1 MTGLTSRNAHCLLT
15 ITDDGFIDGTEMLV
29 FSFLRHNPWFE
40 GRILVLA
47 GGPLGEASKARLRA
61 LADIEFIAPG
71 ADLDARVASLTQAIP
86 ALKRAGPRFASLEA
100 FGLVDFERVVYVD
113 SDAFVTGD
121 LSPLFFGE
129 HLDHRPLLASPDGS
143 RYDELL
149 GDLDGA
155 REANRQRYG
164 VALSACFNSGVL
176 SIGGDCLQRHV
187 RDALVASIDPD
198 FWRGVETVGWTDQ
211 LILNRHFAG
220 RAALLDGRWN
230 YMPILEAKIRRA
242 HRLHC
247 FDARIV
253 HMAGRCKPWET
264 PPDDLFEQAPGL
276 AKFYELWRQ
285 LRALLPGAADAA
297 CDTTRETRGM
307 QPVMQPRTEP
317 EPTP

>member
-1 MTGLTSRNAHCLLT
+1 MTGLTSRSGHCLLT

-61 LADIEFIAPG
+61 LANIEFIAPG

-100 FGLVDFERVVYVD
+100 FGLIDFERVVYID

-121 LSPLFFGE
+121 LSPLFF
-129 HLDHRPLLASPDGS
+129 DHRPLLASPDGS

-220 RAALLDGRWN
+220 RATLLDGRWN

-307 QPVMQPRTEP
+307 QPVMRPRTEP

>member
-1 MTGLTSRNAHCLLT
+1 MTAQPPRSGHCLLT

-61 LADIEFIAPG
+61 LAKVEFIAPG

-100 FGLVDFERVVYVD
+100 FGLVEFERVVYID

-121 LSPLFFGE
+121 LSSLF
-129 HLDHRPLLASPDGS
+129 LDPRPLLASPDGS

-187 RDALVASIDPD
+187 RDALVASIDPG
-198 FWRGVETVGWTDQ
+198 FWHGVETVGWTDQ

-220 RAALLDGRWN
+220 RATLLDGRWN

-297 CDTTRETRGM
+297 DTTRETRGM
-307 QPVMQPRTEP
+307 QPVMRPRTEP

>member
-1 MTGLTSRNAHCLLT
+1 MTAQPPRSGHCLLT

-29 FSFLRHNPWFE
+29 FSFLRHNPWFA

-47 GGPLGEASKARLRA
+47 GGPLGDASKARLRA
-61 LADIEFIAPG
+61 LADIEFILPG
-71 ADLDARVASLTQAIP
+71 ADLDTRVSALTQAIP
-86 ALKRAGPRFASLEA
+86 ALTRAGPRFASLEA
-100 FGLVDFERVVYVD
+100 FGLVEFERVVYID

-121 LSPLFFGE
+121 LSPLF
-129 HLDHRPLLASPDGS
+129 LDPRPLLASPDGS

-176 SIGGDCLQRHV
+176 SIGGDCLQRNV
-187 RDALVASIDPD
+187 RDQLVASIDPA

-307 QPVMQPRTEP
+307 QPVMRPRTEP

>member
-1 MTGLTSRNAHCLLT
+1 MTGLTSRSGHCLLT

-61 LADIEFIAPG
+61 LANIEFIAPG

-100 FGLVDFERVVYVD
+100 FGLIDFERVVYID

-121 LSPLFFGE
+121 LSPLFF
-129 HLDHRPLLASPDGS
+129 DHRPLLASPDGS

-220 RAALLDGRWN
+220 RATLLDGRWN

-264 PPDDLFEQAPGL
+264 PADDLFEQAPGL

>member
-1 MTGLTSRNAHCLLT
+1 MTTQPPRRGHCLLT

-29 FSFLRHNPWFE
+29 FSFLRHNPWFD

-47 GGPLGEASKARLRA
+47 GGPLGEASKVRLRA
-61 LADIEFIAPG
+61 LADVEFIAPG
-71 ADLDARVASLTQAIP
+71 ADLDARVASLTHDIP

-100 FGLVDFERVVYVD
+100 FGLVEFERVVYID

-121 LSPLFFGE
+121 LSPLF
-129 HLDHRPLLASPDGS
+129 HDARPLLASPDGS

-149 GDLDGA
+149 GDLDAA
-155 REANRQRYG
+155 RESNRQRYG
-164 VALSACFNSGVL
+164 VGLTECFNSGVL
-176 SIGGDCLQRHV
+176 SIGGDCLQRAV
-187 RDALVASIDPD
+187 RDQLVASIDPD

-242 HRLHC
+242 HHLHC

-297 CDTTRETRGM
+297 NDTTRETRGM

>member
-1 MTGLTSRNAHCLLT
+1 MTQTATRSGLCLLT

-29 FSFLRHNPWFE
+29 FSFLRHNPWFA
-40 GRILVLA
+40 GRILVLV
-47 GGPLGEASKARLRA
+47 GGALSEASRARLRA
-61 LADIEFIAPG
+61 LAPVEFIVPG
-71 ADLDARVASLTQAIP
+71 ADLDARVAALTQAIP

-100 FGLVDFERVVYVD
+100 FGLIEFERVVYID

-121 LSPLFFGE
+121 LSPLF
-129 HLDHRPLLASPDGS
+129 DDPRPLLASPDGS

-149 GDLDGA
+149 GDADAA
-155 REANRQRYG
+155 RESNRQRYG
-164 VALSACFNSGVL
+164 LALSGCFNSGVL

-187 RDALVASIDPD
+187 RDALVASIDAD
-198 FWRGVETVGWTDQ
+198 FWQGVETVGWTDQ

-220 RAALLDGRWN
+220 RATLLDGRWN

-264 PPDDLFEQAPGL
+264 PPCDLFEQAPGL
-276 AKFYELWRQ
+276 AKFYELWQQ

-297 CDTTRETRGM
+297 SDTTRETRGM
-307 QPVMQPRTEP
+307 QSVMRPRTEP

>member
-1 MTGLTSRNAHCLLT
+1 MTGLTSRSGHCLLT

-47 GGPLGEASKARLRA
+47 GGPLGDASKARLRA
-61 LADIEFIAPG
+61 LADIKFIAPG

-100 FGLVDFERVVYVD
+100 FGLVDFERVVYID

-121 LSPLFFGE
+121 LSPLFF
-129 HLDHRPLLASPDGS
+129 DHRPLLASPDGS

-264 PPDDLFEQAPGL
+264 PADDLFEQAPGL

>member
-1 MTGLTSRNAHCLLT
+1 MTSPPPRSGHCLLT
-15 ITDDGFIDGTEMLV
+15 ITDDGFVDGTEMLV
-29 FSFLRHNPWFE
+29 FSFLRHNPWFQ
-40 GRILVLA
+40 GRILVLV
-47 GGPLGEASKARLRA
+47 GGTLGEASKARLRA
-61 LADIEFIAPG
+61 LAPVEFILPG
-71 ADLDARVASLTQAIP
+71 ADLDARVVALTQAIP

-100 FGLVDFERVVYVD
+100 FGLVEFERVVYID

-129 HLDHRPLLASPDGS
+129 HLDECPLLASPDGS

-149 GDLDGA
+149 GDADAA
-155 REANRQRYG
+155 RASNRERYG
-164 VALSACFNSGVL
+164 ATLTGCFNSGML
-176 SIGGDCLQRHV
+176 SIGGECLQRTV
-187 RDALVASIDPD
+187 RDALVASIDPA

-220 RAALLDGRWN
+220 RMALLDGRWN

-285 LRALLPGAADAA
+285 LRALLPGATETTG
-297 CDTTRETRGM
+297 DTTRETRGM
-307 QPVMQPRTEP
+307 QTVMRPRTET

>member
-1 MTGLTSRNAHCLLT
+1 MTGLTSRSGHCLLT

-47 GGPLGEASKARLRA
+47 GGPLGEASKVRLRA
-61 LADIEFIAPG
+61 LANIEFIAPG

-100 FGLVDFERVVYVD
+100 FGLVDFERVVYID

-121 LSPLFFGE
+121 LSPLFF
-129 HLDHRPLLASPDGS
+129 DHRPLLASPDGS

-155 REANRQRYG
+155 REVNRQRYG

-187 RDALVASIDPD
+187 RDTLVASIDPD

-264 PPDDLFEQAPGL
+264 PADDLFEQAPGL

>member
-1 MTGLTSRNAHCLLT
+1 MTSPPPRSGHCLLT
-15 ITDDGFIDGTEMLV
+15 ITDDGFVDGTEKLV
-29 FSFLRHNPWFE
+29 FSFLRHNPWFQ
-40 GRILVLA
+40 GRILVLV
-47 GGPLGEASKARLRA
+47 GGTLGEASKARLRA
-61 LADIEFIAPG
+61 LAPVEFILPG
-71 ADLDARVASLTQAIP
+71 EDLDARVVALTQAIP

-100 FGLVDFERVVYVD
+100 FGLVEFERVVYID

-129 HLDHRPLLASPDGS
+129 HLDGRPLLASPDGS

-149 GDLDGA
+149 GDADAA
-155 REANRQRYG
+155 RASNRERYG
-164 VALSACFNSGVL
+164 ATLTGCFNSGML
-176 SIGGDCLQRHV
+176 SIGGECLQRIAH
-187 RDALVASIDPD
+187 RALVASIDPA

-220 RAALLDGRWN
+220 RMALLDGRWN

-285 LRALLPGAADAA
+285 LRALLPDATETTG
-297 CDTTRETRGM
+297 DTTRETRGM
-307 QPVMQPRTEP
+307 QTVMRPRTET

>member
-1 MTGLTSRNAHCLLT
+1 MTGLTSRSGHCLLT

-61 LADIEFIAPG
+61 LANIEFIAPG

-100 FGLVDFERVVYVD
+100 FGLVDFERVVYID

-121 LSPLFFGE
+121 LSPLFF
-129 HLDHRPLLASPDGS
+129 DHRPLLASPDGS

-220 RAALLDGRWN
+220 RATLLDGRWN

-307 QPVMQPRTEP
+307 QPVMRPRTEP

>member
-1 MTGLTSRNAHCLLT
+1 MTQTATRSGLCLLT

-29 FSFLRHNPWFE
+29 FSFLRHNPWFA
-40 GRILVLA
+40 GRILVLE
-47 GGPLGEASKARLRA
+47 GGALSEASKARLRA
-61 LADIEFIAPG
+61 LAPVEFIAPG
-71 ADLDARVASLTQAIP
+71 ADLGARVASLTQAIP
-86 ALKRAGPRFASLEA
+86 SLKRAGPRFASLEA
-100 FGLVDFERVVYVD
+100 FGLVDFERVVYID

-129 HLDHRPLLASPDGS
+129 HLDARPLLASPDGS

-149 GDLDGA
+149 GDADAA
-155 REANRQRYG
+155 RESNRQRYG
-164 VALSACFNSGVL
+164 VALSGCFNSGVL
-176 SIGGDCLQRHV
+176 SIGGECLRREV
-187 RDALVASIDPD
+187 RDALVASIDPA

-220 RAALLDGRWN
+220 QATLLDGRWN

-247 FDARIV
+247 LDARIV
-253 HMAGRCKPWET
+253 HMAGRCKPWEA

-276 AKFYELWRQ
+276 AKFYELWQQ
-285 LRALLPGAADAA
+285 LRALLPDATETTG
-297 CDTTRETRGM
+297 DTTRETRGL
-307 QPVMQPRTEP
+307 QSVMRPRTEP

>member
-1 MTGLTSRNAHCLLT
+1 MTGLTSRSGHCLLT

-61 LADIEFIAPG
+61 LANIEIIAPG

-100 FGLVDFERVVYVD
+100 FGLVDFERVVYID

-121 LSPLFFGE
+121 LSPLFF
-129 HLDHRPLLASPDGS
+129 DHRPLLASPDGS

-220 RAALLDGRWN
+220 RATLLDGRWN

-264 PPDDLFEQAPGL
+264 PADDLFEQAPGL

-307 QPVMQPRTEP
+307 QPVMRPRTEP

>member
-1 MTGLTSRNAHCLLT
+1 MTAPPPRSGHCLLT

-47 GGPLGEASKARLRA
+47 GGPLGDASKARLRA
-61 LADIEFIAPG
+61 LADIEFISPG

-100 FGLVDFERVVYVD
+100 FGLVDFERVVYID

-121 LSPLFFGE
+121 LSPLFFDE
-129 HLDHRPLLASPDGS
+129 RPLLASPDGS

-187 RDALVASIDPD
+187 RDALVASIDPH

-220 RAALLDGRWN
+220 RATLLDGRWN

-253 HMAGRCKPWET
+253 HMAGRCKPWEA
-264 PPDDLFEQAPGL
+264 PADDLFEQAPGL

-297 CDTTRETRGM
+297 CETTRETRGM
-307 QPVMQPRTEP
+307 QTVMQPRTEP

>member
-1 MTGLTSRNAHCLLT
+1 MTGLTSRSGHCLLT

-61 LADIEFIAPG
+61 QADIEFIAPG

-100 FGLVDFERVVYVD
+100 FGLVDFERVVYID

-121 LSPLFFGE
+121 LSPLFF
-129 HLDHRPLLASPDGS
+129 DHRPLLASPDGS

-220 RAALLDGRWN
+220 RATLLDGRWN

-307 QPVMQPRTEP
+307 QPVMRPRTEP

>member
-1 MTGLTSRNAHCLLT
+1 MTGLTSRSGHCLLT

-61 LADIEFIAPG
+61 LANIEIIAPG

-100 FGLVDFERVVYVD
+100 FGLVDFERVVYID

-121 LSPLFFGE
+121 LSPLFF
-129 HLDHRPLLASPDGS
+129 DYRPLLASPDGS

-307 QPVMQPRTEP
+307 QPVMRPRTEP
-317 EPTP
+317 EPIP

>member
-1 MTGLTSRNAHCLLT
+1 MTGLTSKSGHCLLT

-47 GGPLGEASKARLRA
+47 GGPLGEASKGRLHA
-61 LADIEFIAPG
+61 LANIEFIAPG

-100 FGLVDFERVVYVD
+100 FGLVDFERVVYID

-121 LSPLFFGE
+121 LSPLFF
-129 HLDHRPLLASPDGS
+129 DHRPLLASPDGS

-220 RAALLDGRWN
+220 RATLLDGRWN

-307 QPVMQPRTEP
+307 QPVMRPRTEP

>member
-1 MTGLTSRNAHCLLT
+1 MTGLTSRSGHCLLT

-61 LADIEFIAPG
+61 LANIEFIAPD

-86 ALKRAGPRFASLEA
+86 ALKRAGPRFASIEA
-100 FGLVDFERVVYVD
+100 FGLVDFERVVYID

-121 LSPLFFGE
+121 LSPLFF
-129 HLDHRPLLASPDGS
+129 DHRPLLASPDGS

-264 PPDDLFEQAPGL
+264 PADDLFEQAPGL

-307 QPVMQPRTEP
+307 QPVMRPRTEP

>member
-1 MTGLTSRNAHCLLT
+1 MSLPQPHSGHCLLT

-61 LADIEFIAPG
+61 LADVEFILPG
-71 ADLDARVASLTQAIP
+71 VDLEARVAALTQAIP
-86 ALKRAGPRFASLEA
+86 ALRRAAPRFASLEA
-100 FGLVDFERVVYVD
+100 FGLVDFERVVYID

-121 LSPLFFGE
+121 LSALFFGE
-129 HLDHRPLLASPDGS
+129 HLEERPLLASPDGS

-149 GDLDGA
+149 GDVEGA

-164 VALSACFNSGVL
+164 VALSECFNSGVL

-187 RDALVASIDPD
+187 RDALVASIDPA
-198 FWRGVETVGWTDQ
+198 FWHGVETVGWTDQ

-220 RAALLDGRWN
+220 RATLLDGRWN

-285 LRALLPGAADAA
+285 LRALLPGATATTG
-297 CDTTRETRGM
+297 DTNRETRGM
-307 QPVMQPRTEP
+307 QPVMRPRTET

>member
-1 MTGLTSRNAHCLLT
+1 MTTPQPRSGHCLLT

-29 FSFLRHNPWFE
+29 FSFLRHNPWFA
-40 GRILVLA
+40 GRILVLV
-47 GGPLGEASKARLRA
+47 GGALCDASRARLRA
-61 LADIEFIAPG
+61 LAPVEFIAPG

-100 FGLVDFERVVYVD
+100 FGLVEFERVVYID

-121 LSPLFFGE
+121 LSPLF
-129 HLDHRPLLASPDGS
+129 LDERPLLASPDGS

-149 GDLDGA
+149 GDAGAA
-155 REANRQRYG
+155 RESNRQRYG

-176 SIGGDCLQRHV
+176 SIGGDCLQRTV
-187 RDALVASIDPD
+187 RDALVASIEPG
-198 FWRGVETVGWTDQ
+198 FWQGVETVGWTDQ

-220 RAALLDGRWN
+220 QATLLDGRWN

-276 AKFYELWRQ
+276 AKFYELWQQ

-297 CDTTRETRGM
+297 SDTTRETRGM
-307 QPVMQPRTEP
+307 QSVMRPRTEP

>member
-1 MTGLTSRNAHCLLT
+1 MTELHTRSGHCLLT

-29 FSFLRHNPWFE
+29 FSFLRHNPWFD
-40 GRILVLA
+40 GRILILV
-47 GGPLGEASKARLRA
+47 GGTLGEASRARLRR
-61 LADIEFIAPG
+61 LASVEFIAPE
-71 ADLDARVASLTQAIP
+71 ADLDARVESLTQAIP

-100 FGLVDFERVVYVD
+100 FGLVEFERVVYID

-121 LSPLFFGE
+121 LSPLFFDE
-129 HLDHRPLLASPDGS
+129 RPLLASPDGS

-149 GDLDGA
+149 GDAEAA
-155 REANRQRYG
+155 RASNRERYG
-164 VALSACFNSGVL
+164 ATLSACFNSGML
-176 SIGGDCLQRHV
+176 SIGGDCLRRDV
-187 RDALVASIDPD
+187 RDALVSSIEPT

-230 YMPILEAKIRRA
+230 YMPILEAKIRQA
-242 HRLHC
+242 HHLHC

-285 LRALLPGAADAA
+285 LRALLPGATETTS
-297 CDTTRETRGM
+297 DTTRETRGM
-307 QPVMQPRTEP
+307 QTVMRPRTETEAIP
-317 EPTP
+317 

>member
-1 MTGLTSRNAHCLLT
+1 MTGLTSRSGHCLLT

-47 GGPLGEASKARLRA
+47 GGPLGEASKARMRA
-61 LADIEFIAPG
+61 LANIEFIAPG

-100 FGLVDFERVVYVD
+100 FGLVDFERVVYID

-121 LSPLFFGE
+121 LSPLFF
-129 HLDHRPLLASPDGS
+129 DHRPLLASPDGS

-149 GDLDGA
+149 GDIDGA

-220 RAALLDGRWN
+220 RATLLDGRWN

-297 CDTTRETRGM
+297 CDTTRETRDM

>member
-1 MTGLTSRNAHCLLT
+1 MTQTATRSGHCLLT

-29 FSFLRHNPWFE
+29 FSFLRHNPWFA
-40 GRILVLA
+40 GRILVLV
-47 GGPLGEASKARLRA
+47 GGALSEASRARLRA
-61 LADIEFIAPG
+61 LAPVEFIVPG
-71 ADLDARVASLTQAIP
+71 ADLDARVAALTQAIP

-100 FGLVDFERVVYVD
+100 FGLIEFERVVYID

-121 LSPLFFGE
+121 LSPLF
-129 HLDHRPLLASPDGS
+129 DDPRPLLASPDGS

-149 GDLDGA
+149 GDADAA
-155 REANRQRYG
+155 RESNRQRYG
-164 VALSACFNSGVL
+164 LALSGCFNSGVL
-176 SIGGDCLQRHV
+176 SIGGDFLQRTV
-187 RDALVASIDPD
+187 RDALVASIHPD
-198 FWRGVETVGWTDQ
+198 FWQGVETVGWTDQ

-220 RAALLDGRWN
+220 RTALLDGRWN

-264 PPDDLFEQAPGL
+264 PSDDLFEQAPGL
-276 AKFYELWRQ
+276 AKFYELWQQ

-297 CDTTRETRGM
+297 SDTTRETRGM
-307 QPVMQPRTEP
+307 QSVMRPRTEP

>member
-1 MTGLTSRNAHCLLT
+1 MTAQPPRSGHCLLT

-29 FSFLRHNPWFE
+29 FSFLRHNPWFA

-47 GGPLGEASKARLRA
+47 GGPLGDASKARLRA
-61 LADIEFIAPG
+61 LADIEFILPG
-71 ADLDARVASLTQAIP
+71 ADLDARVSALTQAIP

-100 FGLVDFERVVYVD
+100 FGLVEFERVVYID

-121 LSPLFFGE
+121 LSPLF
-129 HLDHRPLLASPDGS
+129 LDPRPLLASPDGS

-176 SIGGDCLQRHV
+176 SIGGDCLQRSV
-187 RDALVASIDPD
+187 RDQLVASIDPA

-307 QPVMQPRTEP
+307 QSVMRPRTEP

>member
-1 MTGLTSRNAHCLLT
+1 MIQPRPRSGHCLLT

-29 FSFLRHNPWFE
+29 FSFLRHNPWFA

-47 GGPLGEASKARLRA
+47 GGALSDASKARLLA
-61 LADIEFIAPG
+61 LAPVEFIAPG
-71 ADLDARVASLTQAIP
+71 MDLEARVASLTQAIP
-86 ALKRAGPRFASLEA
+86 ALERAGPRFASLEA
-100 FGLVDFERVVYVD
+100 FGLVEFERVVYID

-121 LSPLFFGE
+121 LSPLF
-129 HLDHRPLLASPDGS
+129 LDPRPLLASPDGS

-164 VALSACFNSGVL
+164 VALSGCFNSGVL
-176 SIGGDCLQRHV
+176 SIGGECLQRAV
-187 RDALVASIDPD
+187 RDALVARIDPA
-198 FWRGVETVGWTDQ
+198 FWGGVETVGWTDQ

-297 CDTTRETRGM
+297 SDTTRETRGM
-307 QPVMQPRTEP
+307 QPVMRPRTEP